1 MKTLPSAV
9 AGMLLAIALPVAA
22 SSPAAM
28 ESPDAVRERVR
39 ARLAALERA
48 QADIVEAN
56 RALALAVE
64 QRERGAEPLPG
75 ERLGTAG
82 GGSRLA
88 PAYFERQAQ
97 LEEGVRRARAR
108 LDAAYAAKNELR

>member
-1 MKTLPSAV
+1 MKYLRPALAAS
-9 AGMLLAIALPVAA
+9 LLAIALPVPA

-28 ESPDAVRERVR
+28 DSPDAVRERVR

-56 RALALAVE
+56 RMLALALE

-97 LEEGVRRARAR
+97 LEEGVRRAHAR
-108 LDAAYAAKNELR
+108 LDAAHAAKNELR